1 MDVGNNDDYFLVEY
15 RLIRKLGE
23 GTFSEVIKAESTK
36 TRQKVAIKCMKSV
49 FNSVEQVN
57 NLREIKALNRLQPHP
72 HIIMLIEVLL

>member
-1 MDVGNNDDYFLVEY
+1 MFLSEY

-49 FNSVEQVN
+49 FNSVEQVRTLARFFN
-57 NLREIKALNRLQPHP
+57 ILTVRILP
-72 HIIMLIEVLL
+72 

>member
-49 FNSVEQVN
+49 FNSVE
-57 NLREIKALNRLQPHP
+57 
-72 HIIMLIEVLL
+72 

>member
-1 MDVGNNDDYFLVEY
+1 VRYANICYNNGDKERTSMHSKYIVIIYSITLTPFPCAEY

-49 FNSVEQVN
+49 FNSVE
-57 NLREIKALNRLQPHP
+57 
-72 HIIMLIEVLL
+72 